1 MSQIQAAWLRGA
13 EFLLTNQDAAGGWR
27 RSRYGALRGGAAITA
42 MILYALRYGP
52 EEFRLAAK
60 KPLAA
65 AADFLRHGLQRR
77 GLIAAPDGT
86 LDLPVYAAS
95 LALLAED
102 DNDLI
107 WSTEHRAS
115 LLEYLLNAQIMEA
128 RGFASDHPQIGGWDV
143 GTSPLP
149 RGITTGVNVSLTRW
163 ALEAITATASRMG
176 KMAEQATM
184 SQRVREAQSK
194 AIGWLRRCQ
203 NLPGDGG
210 FPFTAEAR
218 SSDNKA
224 GFDEATGRGFSYA
237 TTTCDGLR
245 GLQAAGVA
253 PDAPARQT
261 ALAWLEARS
270 EQFARVP
277 GHATAP
283 RQSPDAKAAL
293 SGGWT
298 DGLWYYFASQV
309 AGLIGEFKDRD
320 RSQAARELLVRELI
334 SRQRADGSWSNASSY
349 MREDDPLIATPL
361 ALLALHRLDS

>member
-1 MSQIQAAWLRGA
+1 MPEVQAAWLLGA
-13 EFLLTNQDAAGGWR
+13 DFLLTNQDAAGGWR

-42 MILYALRYGP
+42 MILYALRQGP

-65 AADFLRHGLQRR
+65 AADFLRLGLRRR

-86 LDLPVYAAS
+86 LDLPVYATS
-95 LALLAED
+95 LALLAEYD
-102 DNDLI
+102 DDLI

-115 LLEYLLNAQIMEA
+115 LVEYLLDAQIQEA

-163 ALEAITATASRMG
+163 ALEAITATVSRLG
-176 KMAEQATM
+176 NMAQQETM
-184 SQRVREAQSK
+184 SQRVRESRSK
-194 AIGWLRRCQ
+194 ALAWLSRCQ

-218 SSDNKA
+218 SPDNKA

-237 TTTCDGLR
+237 TTTCDGLW

-253 PDAPARQT
+253 LDAPARQA

-270 EQFARVP
+270 ELFARVP
-277 GHATAP
+277 GPATDKEAVVE
-283 RQSPDAKAAL
+283 
-293 SGGWT
+293 GGWA

-320 RSQAARELLVRELI
+320 RLQAARELLVRELT